1 MQGKLKGTRPNNQQF
16 LHEFAKNLPVNSKE
30 NFTVQDWVYFIES
43 ALWTRQ
49 LFVHFLV
56 LWPYGNLW
64 LKVLLWS
71 LTEKRQNWITINKR
85 WKCGAGQEMSKSSW
99 KFMKG
104 DNTPLL
110 QVLQGLKI
118 AAISFR
124 NPLFSPLIT
133 SVNSVPFQPLPHNRD
148 FCMAGLHPFS
158 LAYDLDISRWNVIS
172 GRSVFRL
179 SSLNVHVRTVVKLA
193 KFLVLFCSIRC
204 LLNCH
209 DFFACSFPFAR
220 NSFPKD
226 VYKSMKRLKYKIR
239 TRRPTSAFISR
250 QANKKLQVQSVA
262 VSQRMSI
269 TIKCFSCQNISFA
282 HDDYIKHVKIASV
295 LLQLIKPC
303 PWQLLRKYLSAS
315 WMSKLLLS
323 LRFNIYF

>member
-1 MQGKLKGTRPNNQQF
+1 MVTSINNTNCDWNIFWNAFKNMQGKLKGTRPNNQQF

-56 LWPYGNLW
+56 FWPYGNLW

-124 NPLFSPLIT
+124 NPLFPPLIT
-133 SVNSVPFQPLPHNRD
+133 SVNSVPFQPLPTT
-148 FCMAGLHPFS
+148 
-158 LAYDLDISRWNVIS
+158 VIS
-172 GRSVFRL
+172 
-179 SSLNVHVRTVVKLA
+179 A
-193 KFLVLFCSIRC
+193 W
-204 LLNCH
+204 
-209 DFFACSFPFAR
+209 
-220 NSFPKD
+220 
-226 VYKSMKRLKYKIR
+226 
-239 TRRPTSAFISR
+239 RPSTHS
-250 QANKKLQVQSVA
+250 
-262 VSQRMSI
+262 
-269 TIKCFSCQNISFA
+269 
-282 HDDYIKHVKIASV
+282 
-295 LLQLIKPC
+295 
-303 PWQLLRKYLSAS
+303 PWH
-315 WMSKLLLS
+315 M
-323 LRFNIYF
+323 I